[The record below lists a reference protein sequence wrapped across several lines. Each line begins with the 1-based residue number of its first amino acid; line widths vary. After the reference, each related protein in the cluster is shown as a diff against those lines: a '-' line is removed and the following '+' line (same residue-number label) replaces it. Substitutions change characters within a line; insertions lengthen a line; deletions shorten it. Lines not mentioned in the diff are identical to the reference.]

1 MEEDWESKV
10 MRFGSGGLILEGA
23 GGLDGGLVGTAGAG
37 DAVCDVELEDAVE
50 IREGEVE
57 IGIKLED
64 CGGGGVEGHGR

>member
-1 MEEDWESKV
+1 VE
-10 MRFGSGGLILEGA
+10 GLG
-23 GGLDGGLVGTAGAG
+23 GGLVGAAGAG

-57 IGIKLED
+57 IGFEFED